1 MCLSFITG
9 GRYFWCEIF
18 ESGKKTS
25 ALEVKGQF
33 EIYDI
38 HAYFGVEFI
47 KGGFYHFS
55 QILKKNFFLA
65 LFYTFMHV
73 VVIFKVSEHFD
84 APLWSYATFCAC
96 FFTVSSYTK

>member
-25 ALEVKGQF
+25 ALKVKGQF
-33 EIYDI
+33 GIYDI

-47 KGGFYHFS
+47 NS
-55 QILKKNFFLA
+55 PSL
-65 LFYTFMHV
+65 
-73 VVIFKVSEHFD
+73 E
-84 APLWSYATFCAC
+84 
-96 FFTVSSYTK
+96 TVSTNL